1 VIVGNVLTLADKK
14 IIIVL
19 FLFFSCR
26 SSGALSGSRST
37 RPHQE
42 PQMNNPTE
50 DYTPD
55 IEQDTREWL
64 PLDTARNTF
73 TGLVTG
79 PDPLA
84 IDGRDF
90 PGLPPRSLPLDDL
103 RDRLLDRA
111 CPLHIR
117 DAVWRHLIQRARDE
131 GATWMVA
138 CVGVALPGLAGTAR
152 WLAARYRGDRADV
165 HAVVLSG
172 FVEALASVDLSDPGV
187 LYRLQ
192 WAARRAGQ
200 AALEESLD
208 APVPSA
214 TAFESRA
221 PRTPYGHQDL
231 VLARA
236 VGDGVLT
243 PTEADLISA
252 TRVGDESVTDWAHAH
267 GRSVHA
273 VAKARER
280 AEHRL
285 FAYLTDP
292 DQLASGP
299 ESDDPV
305 ADAALRGIAISK
317 AAGSPG
323 AHAPDPADLSLA
335 VSGRRRNGRP
345 TLTGKSKKSS
355 RLVSKNTPKS
365 GLLGS
370 GEITP

>member
-1 VIVGNVLTLADKK
+1 
-14 IIIVL
+14 
-19 FLFFSCR
+19 
-26 SSGALSGSRST
+26 
-37 RPHQE
+37 
-42 PQMNNPTE
+42 MNAPTE
-50 DYTPD
+50 NYAPD
-55 IEQDTREWL
+55 IDRDTLEWL
-64 PLDTARNTF
+64 PLDTARNSF
-73 TGLVTG
+73 TRLVTG
-79 PDPLA
+79 PDPLTV
-84 IDGRDF
+84 DGRDF
-90 PGLPPRSLPLDDL
+90 PGLPPRALPLDEL
-103 RDRLLDRA
+103 RDHLLDLA

-117 DAVWRHLIQRARDE
+117 DAVWRHLIQRARRD
-131 GATWMVA
+131 GVDWMTA
-138 CVGVALPGLAGTAR
+138 CVGVALPGLAGTAG
-152 WLAARYRGDRADV
+152 WLAARYRGDRADI

-172 FVEALASVDLSDPGV
+172 FVEALTSVGLSDPGV

-208 APVPSA
+208 APLPSA
-214 TAFESRA
+214 TVFESRI

-243 PTEADLISA
+243 PIEADLISA

-280 AEHRL
+280 AEQRL
-285 FAYLTDP
+285 LVYLTDP
-292 DQLASGP
+292 DQQAGGP

-305 ADAALRGIAISK
+305 ADAALSAIAIGN
-317 AAGSPG
+317 ARWNPG
-323 AHAPDPADLSLA
+323 GDAPDPADTSLA

-345 TLTGKSKKSS
+345 ASTGRSKKSS
-355 RLVSKNTPKS
+355 RLVSKKTSKS

-370 GEITP
+370 GETTPSAPHPAASEPTSEVRRCA

>member
-1 VIVGNVLTLADKK
+1 
-14 IIIVL
+14 
-19 FLFFSCR
+19 
-26 SSGALSGSRST
+26 
-37 RPHQE
+37 
-42 PQMNNPTE
+42 MNNPTE

-55 IEQDTREWL
+55 IERDTHEWL
-64 PLDTARNTF
+64 PLDTARNSF
-73 TGLVTG
+73 TWLVTG

-90 PGLPPRSLPLDDL
+90 PGLPPRPLPLDEL
-103 RDRLLDRA
+103 RDRLLDRTCTQHA
-111 CPLHIR
+111 R
-117 DAVWRHLIQRARDE
+117 DAVWRHLIGRARRE

-152 WLAARYRGDRADV
+152 WLAARYRGDRADI
-165 HAVVLSG
+165 HAAVLSG
-172 FVEALASVDLSDPGV
+172 FVEALASVDLRDPGV

-292 DQLASGP
+292 DHQARGEA

-305 ADAALRGIAISK
+305 ADAALRAIARSN
-317 AAGSPG
+317 AASGL
-323 AHAPDPADLSLA
+323 AADAPDPADRSLA

-345 TLTGKSKKSS
+345 ASTGKSKKSS
-355 RLVSKNTPKS
+355 RLVSKKTSKS
-365 GLLGS
+365 GLLES
-370 GEITP
+370 GEITPSAPHPAASEPTSEVRRCA